1 VNDPP
6 NQAPGTGRAGQAG
19 PPPPRLRSSAPPSR
33 RGVVAGG
40 VALVRENKGARVGS
54 LERAML
60 DAPAPHLPGRVITG
74 VDEYGRYLPARPL
87 GIFHGPG
94 HAGRRAR
101 PSGRML
107 WALWFVVTVVT
118 LVAVASR

>member
-1 VNDPP
+1 M
-6 NQAPGTGRAGQAG
+6 
-19 PPPPRLRSSAPPSR
+19 
-33 RGVVAGG
+33 
-40 VALVRENKGARVGS
+40 RENKGARVGS

-60 DAPAPHLPGRVITG
+60 EATAPHLPGQVITG

-87 GIFHGPG
+87 GIFAGPG
-94 HAGRRAR
+94 RAR
-101 PSGRML
+101 RRVRPRVRML